1 MTLARQLIIAISL
14 MFLAMLVGVETIN
27 LRSARAHL
35 QDQLESHAQDAATSL
50 GLSLGILLN
59 RGDNALAETVINAA
73 FDRGNYALIEFVT
86 LERGEAVITKR
97 MPAHIDVAYPEWFAQ
112 IFPLTGPT
120 AESLVSTGW
129 RQLGKVR
136 VTSHPRFAY
145 EQLWSTTLN
154 TLIWLVAIY
163 AAALAVLMVFLRNL
177 LRPLT
182 AIETA
187 ADAISKRN
195 FVTIA
200 ERPAT
205 RELARVVAAMNLLS
219 SKVRDAFESETA
231 RAAALQ
237 QTAYL
242 DAISGT
248 LNRRGFTEQFT
259 SRYRHARKSFAGTFA
274 LVQLTNLAQV
284 NESFGQQRADDMLR
298 TIGAI
303 LSETAQAN
311 DGLAARWMGGTLA
324 LVVSPR
330 GAGATEDARALLA
343 GVMARARTVLT
354 ELGLA
359 DTVDIRIGAVHADA
373 ARPDLDDL
381 AVQAGDALQAAVEQG
396 AVVPELRAVSE
407 VVNTERPLSP
417 VDIMRANIEN
427 GNLVLAGQPTLSIPG
442 GTALHREILARLP
455 NEAGQQLIANEFMPL
470 VTRHG
475 LSVDLDRAVIRK
487 VLLEAARVKP
497 HDAIAINLSPEAVAD
512 ESFVGWLEGM
522 MGSDLRSRLYLVFE
536 LSEHGVV
543 QNEAAAQRFAERVTK
558 RGAQFAIDHFGVH
571 KDSLALAQRLRP
583 AYIKLSAVHTA
594 KIGADPGTRFFIE
607 AVVRA
612 AKQLDVPVIGQ
623 RIEDEATVQ
632 LLGELGF
639 GGYQGFVAGRP
650 LEWPGGQI
658 FTHHQKNENT
668 KGEST

>member
-1 MTLARQLIIAISL
+1 MTLSRQLVIAISM
-14 MFLAMLVGVETIN
+14 MFLAMLVGVETIH
-27 LRSARAHL
+27 LKSANAHL

-59 RGDNALAETVINAA
+59 RGDYAIAETVINAA
-73 FDRGNYALIEFVT
+73 FDRGNYARIELTT
-86 LERGEAVITKR
+86 LDKSEPVVSRR
-97 MPAHIDVAYPEWFAQ
+97 MPEHIDVSYPAWFAQ
-112 IFPLTGPT
+112 LFPLSAPT

-129 RQLGKVR
+129 TQLGKVR

-145 EQLWSTTLN
+145 EQLWNTARN
-154 TLIWLVAIY
+154 TLVWLILIY
-163 AAALAVLMVFLRNL
+163 AVALTVLYFFLRNL

-200 ERPAT
+200 DRPAT

-219 SKVRDAFESETA
+219 TKVRDAFESETA

-259 SRYRHARKSFAGTFA
+259 SRYKHARKSFAGTFA

-298 TIGAI
+298 AIGTILTEA
-303 LSETAQAN
+303 AQAN

-324 LVVSPR
+324 LVISPR
-330 GAGATEDARALLA
+330 GVGATEDAQALLA
-343 GVMARARTVLT
+343 GVLTRARTILA

-359 DTVDIRIGAVHADA
+359 DTADIRIGAVHADA

-381 AVQAGDALQAAVEQG
+381 VAQAGDALQAAMEQG
-396 AVVPELRAVSE
+396 AAAPELRAVSE
-407 VVNTERPLSP
+407 VVNTERPMSP
-417 VDIMRANIEN
+417 VDIVRANIEN
-427 GNLVLAGQPTLSIPG
+427 GNLVLMGQPALSIPG
-442 GTALHREILARLP
+442 GMVLHREILARLP
-455 NEAGQQLIANEFMPL
+455 NEAGQQLNAAEFMPL

-487 VLLEAARVKP
+487 VLLEAARVKSGST
-497 HDAIAINLSPEAVAD
+497 IAINLSPEAVAD
-512 ESFVGWLEGM
+512 ESFIVWLEGM
-522 MGSDLRSRLYLVFE
+522 MGSDLRSRMDLVFE

-543 QNEAAAQRFAERVTK
+543 QNEAAAQRFAERITK

-571 KDSLALAQRLRP
+571 KDSLALVQRLHP
-583 AYIKLSAVHTA
+583 AYIKLSAVHTG
-594 KIGADPGTRFFIE
+594 KLGTDPGTRFFIE

-623 RIEDEATVQ
+623 RIEDEATVR
-632 LLGELGF
+632 LLEELGF

-650 LEWPGGQI
+650 TEWPEG
-658 FTHHQKNENT
+658 K
-668 KGEST
+668 